1 MPMCVVEVMT
11 LLKQFEAANP
21 GRDVQVQVTFD
32 EWREEEGGSYKTR
45 TGVVKVRDIKW
56 DVKGPV
62 LVAEVLP

>member
-1 MPMCVVEVMT
+1 MSMSVVEVMT

-21 GRDVQVQVTFD
+21 GRDVLVQVAY
-32 EWREEEGGSYKTR
+32 EWEDQEGKGKARRS
-45 TGVVKVRDIKW
+45 GVVKVLDIKW